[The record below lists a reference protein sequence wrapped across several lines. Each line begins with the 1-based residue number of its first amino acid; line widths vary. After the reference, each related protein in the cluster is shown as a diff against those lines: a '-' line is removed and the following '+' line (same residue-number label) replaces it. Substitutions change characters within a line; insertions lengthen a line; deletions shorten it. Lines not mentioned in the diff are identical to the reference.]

1 MSPVS
6 NMLVEGVWREGV
18 RQTQTESGEYKRQE
32 TTFRNRVPPEEVE
45 RGRYHLYISRSC
57 PWAHGVALVRALQ
70 GLDGAVSLNV
80 VDPVRKGNGWEFSPE
95 IGDCT
100 PDTANGCD
108 YLYEAYAKADPNY
121 TGHVNVP
128 VLWDT
133 QEETIVNNES
143 IEIMRNFAT
152 VFTDISQHSVDL
164 YPEDK
169 RDEIDRIIEAIYE
182 PINNGVYRAGFA
194 DIQEVY
200 EAAVT
205 DVFDALDHWESV
217 LSNQRYLTGTQ
228 LTLADVRLFPT
239 LVRFDPVYHTHF
251 KCNIRRLVDYSNL
264 WNYTK
269 ELYQLPGVADT
280 VVTEQLKPGYYREH
294 TDFNPKRIV
303 PLGPDIDFTEPHDR
317 DRLPGGPPQALS

>member
-95 IGDCT
+95 IGGCT

-108 YLYEAYAKADPNY
+108 YLYEVYAKADPNY

-133 QEETIVNNES
+133 QEEAIVNNES

-182 PINNGVYRAGFA
+182 PINNGVYRAR
-194 DIQEVY
+194 
-200 EAAVT
+200 
-205 DVFDALDHWESV
+205 ALPTHRRCTKP
-217 LSNQRYLTGTQ
+217 LSPTCSTRSTTGNRSSRTNATLRERSLRSPTFGCFRRSSGSTPCITLTSSATSAGSWTIPTSGTIPRNFTNSPGW
-228 LTLADVRLFPT
+228 LT
-239 LVRFDPVYHTHF
+239 
-251 KCNIRRLVDYSNL
+251 
-264 WNYTK
+264 
-269 ELYQLPGVADT
+269 Q
-280 VVTEQLKPGYYREH
+280 
-294 TDFNPKRIV
+294 
-303 PLGPDIDFTEPHDR
+303 
-317 DRLPGGPPQALS
+317 